1 MRIDIIT
8 VLPELLESP
17 LNNSI
22 VERAKK
28 KGIVEIHVHHLRKY
42 GKGPRQQVDDYSY
55 GGDAGM
61 VLMVEPVYM
70 MIRELKAEVERLRLA
85 ESLSGNTSD
94 STKSRARIN
103 RLLREV
109 DKCIALLT
117 NVQQS

>member
-1 MRIDIIT
+1 MASKSIIT
-8 VLPELLESP
+8 HIQAQAEYALL
-17 LNNSI
+17 LQQRDAL
-22 VERAKK
+22 RA
-28 KGIVEIHVHHLRKY
+28 EA
-42 GKGPRQQVDDYSY
+42 RQREAQ
-55 GGDAGM
+55 
-61 VLMVEPVYM
+61 
-70 MIRELKAEVERLRLA
+70 IRELKAEVERLRLA